1 MPVCPGTAVTPVG
14 RPDSHHPDGDD
25 LIRSVI
31 RTILGAPS
39 HISPPVGSVSSSTV
53 ILRAYIK
60 ETAVAVQAA
69 AGALPA
75 SDPRREPAERSAA
88 EALHRVN
95 ALGPGS
101 GLRSAFDHARGLAL
115 AAQELRDQRELLR
128 DGGQPC

>member
-14 RPDSHHPDGDD
+14 RPDSPRPDGDEH
-25 LIRSVI
+25 IGSVI
-31 RTILGAPS
+31 RMILGAPS
-39 HISPPVGSVSSSTV
+39 HISPPVGTVSSSTV

-60 ETAVAVQAA
+60 ETAVAVQTA

-75 SDPRREPAERSAA
+75 EDPRRGAAERSAA
-88 EALHRVN
+88 EALHRVT

-101 GLRSAFDHARGLAL
+101 GLRSAFDHARGLAR
-115 AAQELRDQRELLR
+115 AAQELREHRALL